1 MAHMNGMVIYHLCGM
16 REERNLNRAREN
28 YLEYAHRE
36 PINAMRQK
44 GVKVTSMLVS
54 GRGVDV

>member
-1 MAHMNGMVIYHLCGM
+1 M
-16 REERNLNRAREN
+16 REKRILNRAREN
-28 YLEYAHRE
+28 YLEYAPQE
-36 PINAMRQK
+36 PIDAMRQK

>member
-1 MAHMNGMVIYHLCGM
+1 MAHMDRMVIQHLWRM
-16 REERNLNRAREN
+16 REEQNLNRAREN

-36 PINAMRQK
+36 PIDAMRQK
-44 GVKVTSMLVS
+44 GVKVTSMLG

>member
-1 MAHMNGMVIYHLCGM
+1 MAHMNRVVLLHLCGM

-28 YLEYAHRE
+28 YLEYAPQE
-36 PINAMRQK
+36 PIDAMHQK
-44 GVKVTSMLVS
+44 GVKVTSVLVS

>member
-1 MAHMNGMVIYHLCGM
+1 M

-28 YLEYAHRE
+28 YLEYAPQE
-36 PINAMRQK
+36 PIDAMRQK

-54 GRGVDV
+54 GRGVVV